1 MTSFWRSHKR
11 RENDLDDEIRAHLD
25 MATRDRIARGES
37 PEDAARAARREFG
50 DVVTVREVTGDMWSG
65 QSFERIA
72 QDVRWAVRSLRRAPG
87 FAIVAIL
94 TLALGIGAN
103 TAIFSVVNGVLLE
116 PLPFPQSHQLVYI
129 TSQFPT
135 LGFDQFPVDAAE
147 YLELRERNRSFQD
160 VGAYVTS
167 AVNIGAEGHPA
178 RVTSAIVTASLFPT
192 LGVAPRLGRTF
203 TPEEMLPNAAAVAV
217 LSSEL
222 WQSAFAADRGIIGR
236 QIDVDGAKTTV
247 VGIMPPGFDVHDQ
260 NVKIWPPLTLDP
272 AQRQQFRGGHFLGLA
287 ALGLIAGLLGAL
299 AVTRLASSLLF
310 GVKPADPL
318 TFGGV
323 ALFMLLVAFLACLV
337 PARRA
342 TPRRSPRCPPGR
354 VAGSSGR

>member
-65 QSFERIA
+65 QSFARIA
-72 QDVRWAVRSLRRAPG
+72 QDVRWAVRSLRRAPS
-87 FAIVAIL
+87 FTIVAIL

-160 VGAYVTS
+160 VGAYVTG

-222 WQSAFAADRGIIGR
+222 WQSAFAGDRGIIGR
-236 QIDVDGAKTTV
+236 QIGVDGAKTTV

-260 NVKIWPPLTLDP
+260 NVKIWLPLTLDP

-310 GVKPADPL
+310 GVKPADQL

-342 TPRRSPRCPPGR
+342 THVDPL
-354 VAGSSGR
+354 VALRAE